1 MVNNRCSGC
10 SKKLNV
16 GCWNMRSLV
25 ESDGSIATGV
35 SRQGGRGVAVD
46 KKSRLMVQE
55 FCKFGMNVVDL
66 SETKWCGNAL
76 YNVDGYLI
84 LHSGRPVPAAG
95 ERVERNE
102 GVGLVLDPIMAESWR
117 ECGEV

>member
-16 GCWNMRSLV
+16 GCWSMRSLV

-55 FCKFGMNVVDL
+55 FCK
-66 SETKWCGNAL
+66 A
-76 YNVDGYLI
+76 
-84 LHSGRPVPAAG
+84 
-95 ERVERNE
+95 
-102 GVGLVLDPIMAESWR
+102 
-117 ECGEV
+117 

>member
-25 ESDGSIATGV
+25 ESDGSIATSV

-46 KKSRLMVQE
+46 KKSM
-55 FCKFGMNVVDL
+55 
-66 SETKWCGNAL
+66 
-76 YNVDGYLI
+76 
-84 LHSGRPVPAAG
+84 
-95 ERVERNE
+95 
-102 GVGLVLDPIMAESWR
+102 
-117 ECGEV
+117 